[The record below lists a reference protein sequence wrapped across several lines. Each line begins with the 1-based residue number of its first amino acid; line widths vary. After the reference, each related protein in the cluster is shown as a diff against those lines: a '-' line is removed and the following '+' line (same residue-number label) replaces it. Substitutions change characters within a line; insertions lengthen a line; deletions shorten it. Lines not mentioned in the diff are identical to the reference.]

1 MMGEVI
7 PFPRDVVSTQI
18 GELCASGME
27 IMVHVREDDD
37 DDGRLVVDAAIF
49 QPHSDLPIP
58 ARFHPLLV
66 TMTPDEAALLG
77 GLLIEAA
84 GLGP

>member
-1 MMGEVI
+1 M
-7 PFPRDVVSTQI
+7 
-18 GELCASGME
+18 
-27 IMVHVREDDD
+27 
-37 DDGRLVVDAAIF
+37 
-49 QPHSDLPIP
+49 PIP

-84 GLGP
+84 GLGPSMRGLSSATDVAGGLGGCMHDD